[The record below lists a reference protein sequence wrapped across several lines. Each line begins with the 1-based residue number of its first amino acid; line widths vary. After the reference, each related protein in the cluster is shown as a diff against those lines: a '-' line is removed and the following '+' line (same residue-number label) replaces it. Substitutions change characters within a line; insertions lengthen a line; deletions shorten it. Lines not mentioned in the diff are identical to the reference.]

1 MSGRDHTVVEE
12 LLAVRSLGGLDGAD
26 VEVLRSELAA
36 HGDCAECRNLDR
48 GFAEVAGRLAFALDP
63 EPVDPAM
70 ADVILRVAEGA
81 PEERPVART
90 ETRELPRVPETP
102 RVGRGWRALVGVAAA
117 FALIVGGYVALDATR
132 RADLGQVAASQQ
144 VVRFEGEGGRLA
156 MAYEPGS
163 PGAVLFGTG
172 FADPGPDRVFG
183 IWMFHGDVP
192 TSGGCLTAPDGVIAA
207 VLAADVSEAEL
218 MAVTIEPASCP
229 DQPTTAPILT
239 AALTPA

>member
-1 MSGRDHTVVEE
+1 MSRRDHTVIEE
-12 LLAVRSLGGLDGAD
+12 LLAVRALGGLDGAD
-26 VEVLRSELAA
+26 AGVLRSELAA
-36 HGDCAECRNLDR
+36 HGDCAECRDLDY

-70 ADVILRVAEGA
+70 ADAILRVARDV
-81 PEERPVART
+81 PEERPDDGVEARDV
-90 ETRELPRVPETP
+90 LRVPE
-102 RVGRGWRALVGVAAA
+102 RRGVGRRWRALVGVAAA
-117 FALIVGGYVALDATR
+117 FALIVGGYVALDAMR
-132 RADLGQVAASQQ
+132 RADLGRVAASQR

-156 MAYEPGS
+156 MAYEPGK

-172 FADPGPDRVFG
+172 FADPGPDRVFE
-183 IWMFHGDVP
+183 IWMFQGDVP
-192 TSGGCLTAPDGVIAA
+192 ISGGCLTASDGAIAA
-207 VLAADVSEAEL
+207 TLDTDVSEAEL